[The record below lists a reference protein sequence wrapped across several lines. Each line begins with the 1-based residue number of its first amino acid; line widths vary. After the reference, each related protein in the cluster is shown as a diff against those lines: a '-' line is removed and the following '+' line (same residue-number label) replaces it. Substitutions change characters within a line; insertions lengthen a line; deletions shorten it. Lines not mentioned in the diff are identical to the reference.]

1 MSRSLSLYLANI
13 LSSIEKIQNY
23 TRSITYDEL
32 IEDGRTLDAVIHNFY
47 IIGEATKQIP
57 ETIRIKYSQVEW
69 KKIAGLR
76 DIIAHAYFSLNT
88 QIIWSIIQTKLEPLK
103 GAVEAILEHEERV

>member
-1 MSRSLSLYLANI
+1 MSRNLSLYLADI
-13 LSSIEKIQNY
+13 LSSIDNIQSY
-23 TRSITYDEL
+23 TRSMTYDEL

-57 ETIRIKYSQVEW
+57 ETIRIKYPQVEW

-103 GAVEAILEHEERV
+103 AAVEAILENEERE

>member
-1 MSRSLSLYLANI
+1 MSRNLSLYLADI

-23 TRSITYDEL
+23 TRSMTYDEL

-103 GAVEAILEHEERV
+103 GAVEAILENEEKD

>member
-1 MSRSLSLYLANI
+1 MSRNLSLYLADI
-13 LSSIEKIQNY
+13 LSSIDNIQSY
-23 TRSITYDEL
+23 TRSMTYDEL
-32 IEDGRTLDAVIHNFY
+32 IADRRTLDAVIHNFY

-57 ETIRIKYSQVEW
+57 ETIRIKYPQVEW

-103 GAVEAILEHEERV
+103 ATVEAILEHE